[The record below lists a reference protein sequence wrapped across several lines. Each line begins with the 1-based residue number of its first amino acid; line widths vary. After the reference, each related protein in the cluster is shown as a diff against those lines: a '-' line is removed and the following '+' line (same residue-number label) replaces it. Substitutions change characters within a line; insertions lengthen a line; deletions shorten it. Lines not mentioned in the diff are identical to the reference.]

1 MFRLE
6 DLLDQ
11 VYIQG
16 KINIKQITE
25 DDIISVFE
33 SDDFE
38 SDESKVPKNVKK
50 MSVEYMYTAANT
62 LQIEVKEEN

>member
-11 VYIQG
+11 VYVQG
-16 KINIKQITE
+16 KVNIKQVTE
-25 DDIISVFE
+25 DDIVSVFE

-38 SDESKVPKNVKK
+38 EDEFKVPENVKK
-50 MSVEYMYTAANT
+50 MSVEYMYVAANA
-62 LQIEVKEEN
+62 LQIEVKEE